1 MPMSSPR
8 LPTPHEFAVLRVLR
22 ADAEHLSRTAARM
35 AATYLPTIELPATWR
50 SVLTRAL
57 DERAGDVS
65 CPPLD
70 ELQAE
75 YGRSGAWLPASY
87 HGDATDARFW
97 LVGLQER
104 AAEYLPESPPGA

>member
-1 MPMSSPR
+1 MSSPR

-22 ADAEHLSRTAARM
+22 ADAERLPCQAARI
-35 AATYLPTIELPATWR
+35 AATYLPTVQMPDTWR
-50 SVLTRAL
+50 PVLTRAL
-57 DERAGDVS
+57 DDRAGDTS

-75 YGRSGAWLPASY
+75 YGRSGAWLPAAY

-97 LVGLQER
+97 LVGLEER
-104 AAEYLPESPPGA
+104 AAGYLPESPLTP